1 MACKVVVVGAV
12 AGGASCAA
20 RLRRLNEHARIVLF
34 ERGPDPSFAN
44 CGMPYH
50 IGKEIEDRS
59 KLSVATPASLKAKL
73 NLDVR
78 VRSEVTSIDTAAK
91 TVAVTDLA
99 SARTYVEPYD
109 ELVLSLG
116 AKPFLPP
123 IPGIGREGNLALRNL
138 EDMDRI
144 ISWISG
150 GADGQG
156 AAKTAVVAGG
166 GFIGIE
172 MAEQLSKLGIETTIV
187 EALPQLLGP
196 FDPEVASMLQ
206 QKIEGSGVRVEL
218 NAPIKAFEP
227 RASGGRGS
235 DVLLGGAGEGT
246 RIAADVVIL
255 GLGVRPDTDI
265 AKAAGVELGARGGI
279 VVDDKMR
286 TSVPHVWAV
295 GDAVEVKNPFT
306 GGNWMVALAGPANR
320 QGRLCADNIAMG
332 NNVEAAGRR
341 NRGTYG
347 TSAVHCFGLT
357 AAGTGLNERGLQ
369 AAGIV
374 YGVVHAHP
382 MAHASYYPGAMPLAL
397 KLLFRMDGG
406 VVLGAQAVGAD
417 GADKAIDIISTAVQA
432 GMTVSDLA
440 DLELCYS
447 PQVGS
452 AKAPVNMAGMM
463 AQNVLDG
470 LVETVQWSELPAIAA
485 DSAMLLLDVR
495 SAKEVAEAPYPN
507 ALNIPIEQLRE
518 RMAELPRDGTT
529 IVAACASGQR
539 GYYAVRIL
547 KQSGFDKV
555 KNLDGAIK
563 TLSASPMAASLMN
576 IAKAV

>member
-1 MACKVVVVGAV
+1 
-12 AGGASCAA
+12 
-20 RLRRLNEHARIVLF
+20 
-34 ERGPDPSFAN
+34 
-44 CGMPYH
+44 MPYH
-50 IGKEIEDRS
+50 IGKEIDERA
-59 KLSVATPASLKAKL
+59 KLNVATPASLKAKL

-78 VRSEVTSIDTAAK
+78 VRSDVTAIDPAAK
-91 TVAVTDLA
+91 TVTVADLA
-99 SARTYVEPYD
+99 SGKTYSEKYD

-123 IPGIGREGNLALRNL
+123 IPGINREGNLALRNL

-150 GADGQG
+150 GGTASM
-156 AAKTAVVAGG
+156 AKTAVVAGG

-172 MAEQLSKLGIETTIV
+172 MAEQLHKLGIETTIV

-196 FDPEVASMLQ
+196 FDPEIASMLQ
-206 QKIEGSGVRVEL
+206 QKIEAEGVKVEL
-218 NAPIKAFEP
+218 NSPIKAFEAP
-227 RASGGRGS
+227 TNGRGS
-235 DVLLGGAGEGT
+235 DVVLGGAGEGK
-246 RIAADVVIL
+246 RIGADVVIL

-279 VVDDKMR
+279 VVDGKMR

-295 GDAVEVKNPFT
+295 GDAIEVKNPLT

-320 QGRLCADNIAMG
+320 QGRLCADNIALG
-332 NNVEAAGRR
+332 TAVDASGKEY
-341 NRGTYG
+341 RGTYG

-369 AAGIV
+369 MANIK
-374 YGVVHAHP
+374 YGAVHLHP
-382 MAHASYYPGAMPLAL
+382 SAHASYYPGAHPVHL
-397 KLLFRMDGG
+397 KLLFRMDGTADEG
-406 VVLGAQAVGAD
+406 KILGAQAVGAD
-417 GADKAIDIISTAVQA
+417 GADKAIDSIATALQA

-452 AKAPVNMAGMM
+452 AKSPVNMAGMI
-463 AQNVLDG
+463 AQNVLAG
-470 LVETVQWSELPAIAA
+470 LVETVQWSELPAISA
-485 DSAMLLLDVR
+485 DNSMLLLDVR
-495 SAKEVAEAPYPN
+495 TAKEVAAAPYPN
-507 ALNIPIEQLRE
+507 SLNIPVEELRQ
-518 RMAELPRDGTT
+518 RLGELPRDGKT

-539 GYYAVRIL
+539 GYYAARIL

-563 TLSASPMAASLMN
+563 TVEASPLAATFMN
-576 IAKAV
+576 GAGAH